1 MGTSLTFVEG
11 PRSKVRQFVKKSA
24 NRRIAYHPLA
34 I

>member
-1 MGTSLTFVEG
+1 MGTFVEG